1 MDQKEVERLVWLNAQ
16 DENALLF
23 RNSKLARDYHSVYL
37 RAFIN
42 ILDFS
47 SLNTSSILTTLI
59 CRESN
64 ICMNAFKYLSTVRK
78 NASLYYKDETSRDV
92 RSWWGSSPKQYLLDF
107 LPFDACFTKSNPKS
121 QSFSTFRDHEICTT
135 SCYEDL
141 ESSKTVGFILKAKG
155 LKRSLASKLIDNTDF
170 ERSAERFCPPKRV
183 LQHSIRRKDRRVFL
197 VGSNKRALTFLNAK
211 QYFARKFSTFQND
224 FGYPLYLKPLLES

>member
-1 MDQKEVERLVWLNAQ
+1 MERLVWLSAQ

-47 SLNTSSILTTLI
+47 SLNKSSILTTLI

-170 ERSAERFCPPKRV
+170 ERSAERFCPRV
-183 LQHSIRRKDRRVFL
+183 LNVSYNTVSEERIGESFWWGRIKELLPFSMQNNILHANFL
-197 VGSNKRALTFLNAK
+197 LFKTILDTHCI
-211 QYFARKFSTFQND
+211 
-224 FGYPLYLKPLLES
+224 